1 MNSYS
6 DKIDSNK
13 FVVDGHSEALLKE
26 SFVREL
32 VNEILLNQADQIL
45 KDVDQALNVYSDSL
59 KGLDK
64 ILKDTERL

>member
-1 MNSYS
+1 MSYS
-6 DKIDSNK
+6 DRIDSNK
-13 FVVDGHSEALLKE
+13 INVDGHDEPLLKE

-32 VNEILLNQADQIL
+32 VNEILLNQTDEIL
-45 KDVDQALNVYSDSL
+45 KSVDQALNAYTDSL